1 MGGAAC
7 IAAPDVHGRCRRG
20 DDLQGEEVPGA
31 LEGKRG
37 AHGVD
42 RAHRP
47 GSESGQ
53 LAPRRDGFFL
63 QRAGFDDGQG
73 DRFVTSGAAAPLPTS
88 ILYAAP
94 FLICKPLADWHS
106 YLQGKGKHAAPGRA
120 AEEASSTRAPRSC
133 PHYFTHTTDKLDL
146 PTEGTVNV
154 GAFTAYGDKTTVAKR
169 ATQFWGGDHRPFRD
183 GDGNPIGDPQTTAEE
198 EKLKT
203 EIGAEDATAGALAE
217 TSLRLG
223 VRLDFLLAL
232 TFALG
237 LWEWKTWEVWGG
249 ALFWRACFSYLLL

>member
-1 MGGAAC
+1 M
-7 IAAPDVHGRCRRG
+7 
-20 DDLQGEEVPGA
+20 
-31 LEGKRG
+31 
-37 AHGVD
+37 
-42 RAHRP
+42 
-47 GSESGQ
+47 
-53 LAPRRDGFFL
+53 
-63 QRAGFDDGQG
+63 
-73 DRFVTSGAAAPLPTS
+73 
-88 ILYAAP
+88 
-94 FLICKPLADWHS
+94 
-106 YLQGKGKHAAPGRA
+106 YLQGKAEQAAASGGA
-120 AEEASSTRAPRSC
+120 AEEASSTGGAPRGC
-133 PHYFTHTTDKLDL
+133 PHYFIHATNKLER
-146 PTEGTVNV
+146 PAEGTVNV

-169 ATQFWGGDHRPFRD
+169 ATKFWGGDHRPFRD
-183 GDGNPIGDPQTTAEE
+183 GDGNPIGDPQTTAKE